1 MIEKMTAKE
10 TTDKN
15 NSCS

>member
-1 MIEKMTAKE
+1 MKE

-15 NSCS
+15 KI